1 MENKDIILIIT
12 VLIVLYLL
20 YCVNNINKDKFTETS
35 SATSITSSTS
45 ITSISKE
52 IEDLID
58 NKVDRRL
65 TIRDNTSITESI
77 KNLGILAQ
85 SIQNE
90 NGYTFPS
97 NLNVTGKFNL
107 LPTGT
112 IVMWGKNEIPDGW
125 VECDGSNGTPDL
137 RGRFIYGRKSGYP
150 FNRKGGEMEHVLS
163 VEEMPSHSH
172 NLKGT
177 THNGYKGGYIS
188 VEGGTIPYAT
198 VPGGKSNGWGVL
210 PAGGREVKDADGKP
224 LKDKDGNLVYETV
237 PHNNMPPYYVL
248 TYIMKVYDE

>member
-20 YCVNNINKDKFTETS
+20 YCVNNINNKEKFTETT
-35 SATSITSSTS
+35 SATSIT
-45 ITSISKE
+45 KE

-97 NLNVTGKFNL
+97 NLNVTSNLNVIGTFNL

-150 FNRKGGEMEHVLS
+150 FNRKGGEMEHALTI
-163 VEEMPSHSH
+163 EEMPSHHHSGSTLGGNYSGDGLIH
-172 NLKGT
+172 HWGQ
-177 THNGYKGGYIS
+177 GYGPHRGAKN
-188 VEGGTIPYAT
+188 V
-198 VPGGKSNGWGVL
+198 
-210 PAGGREVKDADGKP
+210 GGREVKDADGKP